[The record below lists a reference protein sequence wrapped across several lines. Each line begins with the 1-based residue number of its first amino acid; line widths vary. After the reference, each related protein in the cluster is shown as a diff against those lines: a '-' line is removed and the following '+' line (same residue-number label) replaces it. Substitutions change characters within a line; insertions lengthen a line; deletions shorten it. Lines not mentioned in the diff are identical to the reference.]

1 MSCIS
6 EVVCNVGPVLIYDKA
21 SSSHI
26 LIRFQDRGLLR
37 HRPTSNA
44 SGGVPI
50 GAGVGRGC
58 AAPGV
63 LPRGFRLAAP
73 CRVGRGLQL
82 AQRAAAHVGA
92 GAHGHGGRGRARH
105 PQLRRH
111 QVGARRSRRALQ
123 APHGFRPPRHPG
135 KSDVFLTNR
144 ARKTV
149 SFFFP
154 YNLVRC
160 VYKLDA
166 CPCY

>member
-37 HRPTSNA
+37 RHHRPTSNA

-50 GAGVGRGC
+50 GAGVCRGC
-58 AAPGV
+58 AAPEI
-63 LPRGFRLAAP
+63 LPRGFGLAAP

-105 PQLRRH
+105 PQLRLH

-135 KSDVFLTNR
+135 KSDVFLVNR
-144 ARKTV
+144 AKKTA
-149 SFFFP
+149 SFFP
-154 YNLVRC
+154 LYNLVRC
-160 VYKLDA
+160 V
-166 CPCY
+166 